1 MSAAT
6 AAAADPVAAAP
17 PRPGPVPF
25 LRGARVVF
33 DLSLEAMLW
42 SRRSVFM
49 GLLLVVPLLFAILY
63 RVLLA
68 AHAPVRITPAL
79 FFGGMF
85 GSYYIW
91 FALPL
96 TALFYATALVADEVE
111 AKTITYLLTR
121 PVRRTSIL
129 LGKFAAYLGTTLAL
143 VLPSVVLTFFVLMT
157 RQGRRGLALGAPDLV
172 RDLAVAALALL
183 AYGALFTFVGVLLRW
198 PLITGLLFLYG
209 WEWLSI
215 LPGWAPRLTIRAW
228 LTSMHHH
235 TVVGEGLSQGV
246 VQTLPVVPGLIT
258 LFTSSLLFLALAAWI
273 FSRRQYV
280 LDQ

>member
-1 MSAAT
+1 VSATT
-6 AAAADPVAAAP
+6 AASSEPVAGVS

-25 LRGARVVF
+25 FRGARVVF
-33 DLSLEAMLW
+33 DLSLEGMLW

-49 GLLLVVPLLFAILY
+49 AVLLVVPLLFGLLY

-68 AHAPVRITPAL
+68 AHAPVRVTPAGL
-79 FFGGMF
+79 FGQMMGFYF
-85 GSYYIW
+85 IW

-96 TALFYATALVADEVE
+96 TALFYATSLVADEVE

-143 VLPSVVLTFFVLMT
+143 VLPSLVLTFFLLMT
-157 RQGRRGLALGAPDLV
+157 RQGRRGLAVGAPDLV
-172 RDLAVAALALL
+172 RDIGVAVLALV
-183 AYGALFTFVGVLLRW
+183 AYGALFTLVGVLLRW

-215 LPGWAPRLTIRAW
+215 LPGWAPRATIRAW
-228 LTSMHHH
+228 LTSMHRH
-235 TVVGEGLSQGV
+235 TVVGEGMSQGV
-246 VQTLPVVPGLIT
+246 AQALPVVPGLIT
-258 LFTSSLLFLALAAWI
+258 LGVASVVFLALAAWI